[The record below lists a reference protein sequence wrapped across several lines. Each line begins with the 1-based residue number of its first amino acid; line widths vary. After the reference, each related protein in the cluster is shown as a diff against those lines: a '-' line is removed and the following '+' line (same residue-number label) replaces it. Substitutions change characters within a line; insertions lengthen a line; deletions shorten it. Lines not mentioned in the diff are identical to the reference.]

1 MVFAS
6 GIFLFIFL
14 PVTIAGN
21 YVLRNHSTKIRNLFL
36 LLMSAFFYLES
47 GVAPFLLLILS
58 IIMNYSITLGMVFFD
73 RERNISAKRNTLI
86 LAVIYNVGML
96 FVFKYLRFVM
106 GEIPFLF
113 GDILP
118 EWLSCITLPL
128 GISFYTFQALSYVI
142 DVYRDCSLVERNI
155 VNVALYISFFPQ
167 LIAGPIVRWDS
178 IHDTLVLENRGG
190 YWNEGFKRFAIG
202 LGKKAII
209 ANQMAVFADKAF
221 SLLEERNLTTGFA
234 WLGAIAYTMQIYFD
248 FSGYSDMAI
257 GLGKMLGFNFQE
269 NFNYP
274 YISKSITEF
283 WRRWHISLSS
293 WFKDYV
299 YVPLG
304 GNRCNKSRMYL
315 NLFIVWMLTGI
326 WHGANYTFWLWGLF
340 YFVFLLLE
348 KAFTSRN
355 SWNKGIVKRRI
366 YIYNIFENL
375 FSHIYTMFIV
385 ILLWVLFRADS
396 VSQALQFMKC
406 MFTKG
411 ASSVYAIGVTGL
423 YFRNFIGYGIV
434 AVIGCTPWVHKIK
447 RILDKCFKQ
456 RTIQVLS
463 EIYIVFVFILACCVT
478 IDSNYNPFIYFNF

>member
-21 YVLRNHSTKIRNLFL
+21 YVLRNHSTKIKNLFL

-58 IIMNYSITLGMVFFD
+58 LIMNYSITLGMVFFD
-73 RERNISAKRNTLI
+73 RKQNISAKRNTLI

-113 GDILP
+113 GGILP

-178 IHDTLVLENRGG
+178 IHDTLILENRGG
-190 YWNEGFKRFAIG
+190 YWNEGLKRFAIG
-202 LGKKAII
+202 LGKKVII

-221 SLLEERNLTTGFA
+221 SLLEEGNLTTGFA
-234 WLGAIAYTMQIYFD
+234 WLGAIAYTLQIYFD

-257 GLGKMLGFNFQE
+257 GLGKMFGFNFQE

-299 YVPLG
+299 YVP
-304 GNRCNKSRMYL
+304 
-315 NLFIVWMLTGI
+315 V
-326 WHGANYTFWLWGLF
+326 
-340 YFVFLLLE
+340 
-348 KAFTSRN
+348 
-355 SWNKGIVKRRI
+355 RR
-366 YIYNIFENL
+366 
-375 FSHIYTMFIV
+375 
-385 ILLWVLFRADS
+385 
-396 VSQALQFMKC
+396 K
-406 MFTKG
+406 
-411 ASSVYAIGVTGL
+411 
-423 YFRNFIGYGIV
+423 
-434 AVIGCTPWVHKIK
+434 
-447 RILDKCFKQ
+447 
-456 RTIQVLS
+456 
-463 EIYIVFVFILACCVT
+463 
-478 IDSNYNPFIYFNF
+478 